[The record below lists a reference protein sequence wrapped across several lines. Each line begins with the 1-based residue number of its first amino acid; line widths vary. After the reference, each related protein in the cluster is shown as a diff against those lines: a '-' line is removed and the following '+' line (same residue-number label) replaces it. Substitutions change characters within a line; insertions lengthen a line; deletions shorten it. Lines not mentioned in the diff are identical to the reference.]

1 MQLIARFIPLTCKE
15 KTNEYQ
21 MTEAKEKG
29 LEIPERKTWHEVQY
43 NHKEMQEL
51 GGVEI
56 EISEIRKAKSLI
68 GEIETGKEQSFLVRA
83 VPYNNSMQGG
93 RAALSLQIVGRPQ
106 K

>member
-1 MQLIARFIPLTCKE
+1 MLLFAKFTPLTCTE
-15 KTNEYQ
+15 KNNNRQLNE
-21 MTEAKEKG
+21 ARSKG
-29 LEIPERKTWHEVQY
+29 EELPEVKTWHEVQY

-68 GEIETGKEQSFLVRA
+68 GEIPTGKEQVFQVRA

-93 RAALSLQIVGRPQ
+93 RAALSLQIVGVGV